1 MTKKQEKAIKYIED
15 MLEIKYNGKTDH
27 DAWQF
32 IHNNLKYAQKCSF
45 FESQMSMPVFSAELG
60 TDKEPELDLT
70 RDLSRELLIRDIQH
84 GKSGSEAM
92 EHFAENLFLENNQN
106 VLT

>member
-1 MTKKQEKAIKYIED
+1 MTKKQEKTIKYIED

-32 IHNNLKYAQKCSF
+32 IHNNLKHAQKCSF
-45 FESQMSMPVFSAELG
+45 FESQMSMPVFSATLG
-60 TDKEPELDLT
+60 TDTEPELDLK
-70 RDLSRELLIRDIQH
+70 RDLSREILIRDIQH
-84 GKSGSEAM
+84 GASESEAI

-106 VLT
+106 ILT